1 MGWPSRLSYQQIAAT
16 RIARS
21 LPVLAAYGD
30 LETAKSILETDPS
43 LADDPEAMAEAAES
57 GHESIVRLLLQH
69 CPRLAERVAVVAGT
83 PELTELLFEHG
94 MNPNLVGWLGITPLH
109 RFARQG
115 DIEKAAVFLDH
126 GADLHAR
133 DEEFC
138 TTPLGYAV
146 LAGKLRMIEFLL
158 QRGARVAGPDDF
170 GWATPIALA
179 RYRRDE
185 QIIRRLSAW
194 ADGQREAGWER
205 SV

>member
-1 MGWPSRLSYQQIAAT
+1 MGWPSRLTYQQIAST
-16 RIARS
+16 GIKRS
-21 LPVLAAYGD
+21 LTVLAAYGD
-30 LETAKSILETDPS
+30 LETTRTILQADPS
-43 LADDPEAMAEAAES
+43 LADDPEALANAAEN

-69 CPRLAERVAVVAGT
+69 CPGLAERIAVVART
-83 PELTELLFEHG
+83 PELTRFLFENG
-94 MNPNLVGWLGITPLH
+94 MNPNLIGWLGVTPLH

-146 LAGKLRMIEFLL
+146 LAGKRRMIEFLL
-158 QRGARVAGPDDF
+158 QRGARVATPDDL

-185 QIIRRLSAW
+185 QIIRLLTTW
-194 ADGQREAGWER
+194 ADLQREAARER
-205 SV
+205 PV